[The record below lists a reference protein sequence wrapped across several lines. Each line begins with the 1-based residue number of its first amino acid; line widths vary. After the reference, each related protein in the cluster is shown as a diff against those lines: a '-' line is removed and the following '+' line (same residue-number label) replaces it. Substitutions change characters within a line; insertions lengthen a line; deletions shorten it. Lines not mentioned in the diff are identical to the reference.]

1 MMSTNIQKVILQNLI
16 FNEGYSRRVLP
27 FIKEEYYSENNERR
41 VFRKINEFVLLYNK
55 LPNTD
60 ALMISL
66 QNDKDLSQTE
76 YEKCQELVE
85 SFQVIKE
92 EEDWL
97 VDETEKFCKDRALY
111 NAVLESIQ
119 IIEGKSKSKTTN
131 ALPSILSEALAIS
144 FDTNIGHDF
153 IKDAEKRYDFY
164 HRVEDKIP
172 FDIEFFNTITNGGVH
187 KKTLSIILAGTGTGK
202 SLFMCHHAANCLLQ
216 NKNVLY
222 ITCEMS
228 EERIAERIDAN
239 VMDITMN
246 DMKQLTKGLYA
257 KKLHNATKGVSGQL
271 IIKEYPTAS
280 AHVNHFRHLIDEL
293 NLKKKFKPDII
304 FIDYLNICTSS
315 RVKASSSMSS
325 YTVIKSIAEE
335 IRGLAIEKNV
345 PIFTAT
351 QVNRSG
357 HNNTDIGLENTSESF
372 GVPATADLLFALIST
387 EELDQKNQIIVKQLK
402 NRYNDITQNRK
413 FVIGV
418 NKAKMKLFNV
428 DASEQDNLIGTGD
441 EDDVGSAGHGEKIIS
456 KFKKKG
462 NTNDWNI

>member
-1 MMSTNIQKVILQNLI
+1 MNDTQNYKIMEIPICDVKALLE
-16 FNEGYSRRVLP
+16 EGVAIEVESADGYVPISAFVD
-27 FIKEEYYSENNERR
+27 KGEWEEYVLATDDGRIVRCNENHLFETDSGWISAKNLTG
-41 VFRKINEFVLLYNK
+41 VEFNVLTDNGFTKATVYKTGK
-55 LPNTD
+55 LIPIVD
-60 ALMISL
+60 I
-66 QNDKDLSQTE
+66 Q
-76 YEKCQELVE
+76 VE
-85 SFQVIKE
+85 HE
-92 EEDWL
+92 
-97 VDETEKFCKDRALY
+97 
-111 NAVLESIQ
+111 N
-119 IIEGKSKSKTTN
+119 
-131 ALPSILSEALAIS
+131 
-144 FDTNIGHDF
+144 H
-153 IKDAEKRYDFY
+153 RYY
-164 HRVEDKIP
+164 
-172 FDIEFFNTITNGGVH
+172 TNGVSSH
-187 KKTLSIILAGTGTGK
+187 NTGTGK

>member
-172 FDIEFFNTITNGGVH
+172 FDIEFFNAITNGGVH
-187 KKTLSIILAGTGTGK
+187 KKTLSIILAGCVHPK
-202 SLFMCHHAANCLLQ
+202 
-216 NKNVLY
+216 
-222 ITCEMS
+222 
-228 EERIAERIDAN
+228 
-239 VMDITMN
+239 TM
-246 DMKQLTKGLYA
+246 
-257 KKLHNATKGVSGQL
+257 
-271 IIKEYPTAS
+271 IK
-280 AHVNHFRHLIDEL
+280 I
-293 NLKKKFKPDII
+293 
-304 FIDYLNICTSS
+304 
-315 RVKASSSMSS
+315 RVKS
-325 YTVIKSIAEE
+325 
-335 IRGLAIEKNV
+335 
-345 PIFTAT
+345 
-351 QVNRSG
+351 
-357 HNNTDIGLENTSESF
+357 
-372 GVPATADLLFALIST
+372 
-387 EELDQKNQIIVKQLK
+387 
-402 NRYNDITQNRK
+402 
-413 FVIGV
+413 
-418 NKAKMKLFNV
+418 
-428 DASEQDNLIGTGD
+428 
-441 EDDVGSAGHGEKIIS
+441 
-456 KFKKKG
+456 
-462 NTNDWNI
+462 

>member
-1 MMSTNIQKVILQNLI
+1 MSTNIQKVILQNLI

-172 FDIEFFNTITNGGVH
+172 FDIEFFNAITNGGVH
-187 KKTLSIILAGTGTGK
+187 KKTLSIILAGCVHPK
-202 SLFMCHHAANCLLQ
+202 
-216 NKNVLY
+216 
-222 ITCEMS
+222 
-228 EERIAERIDAN
+228 
-239 VMDITMN
+239 TM
-246 DMKQLTKGLYA
+246 
-257 KKLHNATKGVSGQL
+257 
-271 IIKEYPTAS
+271 IK
-280 AHVNHFRHLIDEL
+280 I
-293 NLKKKFKPDII
+293 
-304 FIDYLNICTSS
+304 
-315 RVKASSSMSS
+315 RVKS
-325 YTVIKSIAEE
+325 
-335 IRGLAIEKNV
+335 
-345 PIFTAT
+345 
-351 QVNRSG
+351 
-357 HNNTDIGLENTSESF
+357 
-372 GVPATADLLFALIST
+372 
-387 EELDQKNQIIVKQLK
+387 
-402 NRYNDITQNRK
+402 
-413 FVIGV
+413 
-418 NKAKMKLFNV
+418 
-428 DASEQDNLIGTGD
+428 
-441 EDDVGSAGHGEKIIS
+441 
-456 KFKKKG
+456 
-462 NTNDWNI
+462 

>member
-1 MMSTNIQKVILQNLI
+1 MSTNIQKVILQNLI

-41 VFRKINEFVLLYNK
+41 VFRKINDFVLQYNK

-60 ALMISL
+60 ALLISL
-66 QNDKDLSQTE
+66 QNDKDLSQSD

-119 IIEGKSKSKTTN
+119 IIEGKSKTKTTN
-131 ALPSILSEALAIS
+131 ALPTILSDALSVS

-164 HRVEDKIP
+164 HKVEQKIP
-172 FDIEFFNTITNGGVH
+172 FDIEFFNSITEGGVPQ
-187 KKTLSIILAGTGTGK
+187 KTLNVVIAGTGVGK
-202 SLFMCHHAANCLLQ
+202 SLFLCHHAANCLVQ
-216 NKNVLY
+216 NKSVLY

-239 VMDITMN
+239 VMDITMS
-246 DMKQLTKGLYA
+246 DMKQLTKGMYA
-257 KKLHNATKGVSGQL
+257 KKLHGATKGITGRL
-271 IIKEYPTAS
+271 IIKEYPTAT
-280 AHVNHFRHLIDEL
+280 AHANHFRHLLDEL

-304 FIDYLNICTSS
+304 FIDYLNICSSS
-315 RVKASSSMSS
+315 RVKASATMSS
-325 YTVIKSIAEE
+325 YSVIKAIAEE
-335 IRGLAIEKNV
+335 FRGLAIERNV
-345 PIFTAT
+345 PVFTAT

-372 GVPATADLLFALIST
+372 GLPATADLMFALIGT
-387 EELDQKNQIIVKQLK
+387 EELDLKNQIIVKQLK
-402 NRYNDITQNRK
+402 NRYNDLSKNRK
-413 FVIGV
+413 FVIGI
-418 NKAKMKLFNV
+418 NKAKMKLYNV

-441 EDDVGSAGHGEKIIS
+441 EGDVGSEGHGEKIIS